1 MDCIPLDLEADKCAQ
16 PGVSVLPKSKNASR
30 DAGATEMMNGI
41 TYDGAMGRELGLF
54 AGGG

>member
-1 MDCIPLDLEADKCAQ
+1 MDCIPLDLADKCAQ